1 MLAFDP
7 ENAAVNAALRR
18 LEGRA
23 RLKTAAAGLAI
34 AAVLAGG
41 GWFTV
46 RHLRHRAPPPV
57 ATTQAPRCAA
67 CGRRPFAPCRLPL
80 PRRRRPSPDRLPRQ
94 SLRRRRRPRRPPAPK
109 RAATAARPVRT
120 ARVAP
125 PPVASPP
132 VAGAP
137 VATRTF
143 TLGPTPQNVDVY
155 LDGVR
160 QFSYDVDHTKIAV
173 PWAGVHTI
181 EFRSPGGCCFVER
194 VEVGPERPLPPDS
207 IIARKL
213 KWRPARLVLTTDPP
227 GTEARMMVRDL
238 HRGSAAMAARPGEEV
253 DIPFAAD
260 EDASKE
266 IEISAASG
274 DAFASERVRVRAG
287 QRLRH
292 VVKLGTGNN

>member
-1 MLAFDP
+1 VATP
-7 ENAAVNAALRR
+7 TAPAA
-18 LEGRA
+18 
-23 RLKTAAAGLAI
+23 
-34 AAVLAGG
+34 
-41 GWFTV
+41 
-46 RHLRHRAPPPV
+46 PPV
-57 ATTQAPRCAA
+57 AVAPV
-67 CGRRPFAPCRLPL
+67 P
-80 PRRRRPSPDRLPRQ
+80 
-94 SLRRRRRPRRPPAPK
+94 PPAPPT
-109 RAATAARPVRT
+109 ATAPARAQAPAKTEPPPAPAPAAAASALKRGGTGTRPVRT

-125 PPVASPP
+125 TPVVTPPPEA
-132 VAGAP
+132 AAP

-155 LDGVR
+155 LDGAR

-213 KWRPARLVLTTDPP
+213 KWRPARLVLTTEPP
-227 GTEARMMVRDL
+227 GAEARMMVRDL
-238 HRGSAAMAARPGEEV
+238 NRGGAATVARPGEEIDV
-253 DIPFAAD
+253 PFSAD
-260 EDASKE
+260 DDASKD
-266 IEISAASG
+266 IEISAAVG

-287 QRLRH
+287 QRLKH